1 MSQHFQFIEIFQ
13 QNFQKSKCWEQ
24 IYTVYYIYRYIY
36 ICFIYVYERDIQKD
50 IEKETKI
57 QRDTE
62 RGKEIIYLK
71 INFRGNVQQ
80 PEINRY
86 ICSSGKTF
94 KCLVNSYVLRIVG
107 EVHEGYKV

>member
-1 MSQHFQFIEIFQ
+1 MLGTDIYCILYL
-13 QNFQKSKCWEQ
+13 Q
-24 IYTVYYIYRYIY
+24 IHIY

-71 INFRGNVQQ
+71 INFRGNVQ
-80 PEINRY
+80 
-86 ICSSGKTF
+86 
-94 KCLVNSYVLRIVG
+94 
-107 EVHEGYKV
+107 

>member
-1 MSQHFQFIEIFQ
+1 MLG
-13 QNFQKSKCWEQ
+13 
-24 IYTVYYIYRYIY
+24 TDIYRYIY

-71 INFRGNVQQ
+71 INFRDNVQ
-80 PEINRY
+80 
-86 ICSSGKTF
+86 
-94 KCLVNSYVLRIVG
+94 
-107 EVHEGYKV
+107 